1 MEFLPLGPGGSQPVA
16 GPVKGPKRPLPAVP
30 NLLPAPASPY
40 RSGAG
45 GLTLKT
51 PQAARQRLPRTRL
64 KETRAG
70 ADGAGRGFPV
80 APVSTGPG
88 GH

>member
-1 MEFLPLGPGGSQPVA
+1 MA
-16 GPVKGPKRPLPAVP
+16 GPVKGPKRPLLAIPD
-30 NLLPAPASPY
+30 LLPALASPS
-40 RSGAG
+40 RSGEG

-70 ADGAGRGFPV
+70 ADGTGRGFPV
-80 APVSTGPG
+80 APVSTGLG